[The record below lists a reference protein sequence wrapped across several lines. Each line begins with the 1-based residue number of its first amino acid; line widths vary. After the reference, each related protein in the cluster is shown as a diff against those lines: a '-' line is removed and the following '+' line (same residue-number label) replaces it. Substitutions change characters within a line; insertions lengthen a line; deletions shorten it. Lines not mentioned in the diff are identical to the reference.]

1 MNLLDGKKIASQIIE
16 QLKDTNADIV
26 ASGHKAPHLVCI
38 IVGDDPASKIYV
50 KSKEKACK
58 QLGFTSSTI
67 ILPSNSTE
75 DMIKYT
81 IMKLNKDKSV
91 SGILLQLPLPK
102 GFHERE
108 IVNTIDPSKDV
119 DCLTDVNLGKLVS
132 KTNDIAPCT
141 AQGIM
146 TLLHAYSIPIEG
158 KHAVV
163 IGRSLLVGKSVAN
176 LLEQENATVTL
187 CHSKT
192 KNLAQFTK
200 NADILVVAI
209 GKEKYITQDFV
220 KDGAVVIDV
229 GINRTEQGI
238 VGDVDFENVQ
248 SKCSYITPV
257 PGGVGKMTIAELMRN
272 TLTLYTLQN
281 DVALEQDPN
290 LDTDPQSN
298 K

>member
-1 MNLLDGKKIASQIIE
+1 
-16 QLKDTNADIV
+16 
-26 ASGHKAPHLVCI
+26 
-38 IVGDDPASKIYV
+38 
-50 KSKEKACK
+50 
-58 QLGFTSSTI
+58 
-67 ILPSNSTE
+67 
-75 DMIKYT
+75 
-81 IMKLNKDKSV
+81 
-91 SGILLQLPLPK
+91 
-102 GFHERE
+102 
-108 IVNTIDPSKDV
+108 
-119 DCLTDVNLGKLVS
+119 
-132 KTNDIAPCT
+132 
-141 AQGIM
+141 M
-146 TLLHAYSIPIEG
+146 TLLHTYSIPVEG